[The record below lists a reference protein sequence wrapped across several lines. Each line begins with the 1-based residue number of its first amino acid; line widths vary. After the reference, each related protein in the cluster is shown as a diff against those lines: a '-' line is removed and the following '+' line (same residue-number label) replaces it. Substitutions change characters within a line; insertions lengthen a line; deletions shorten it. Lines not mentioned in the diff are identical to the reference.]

1 MFSMRVIALA
11 SQKGG
16 AGKTTLAGHLA
27 VEAERAGAGPV
38 ALIDTDAQG
47 SLAAWWNDREDETPL
62 FASTDFA
69 RLPSDLSALQEAGI
83 RLAVIDT
90 PPAITMAI
98 KRVVTVADL
107 VIIPTRPSPH
117 DLRAV
122 AATVDVVED
131 VNKPLVF
138 VINAATARARITSDA
153 AIALSQHGTVAPVT
167 IHHRTDF
174 ATSMIDGR
182 TVMEIAPE
190 SRSAEEIKAL
200 WEYVATRLKK
210 TEPHILSHHHSK
222 RSFGRR
228 IAVVQGG

>member
-47 SLAAWWNDREDETPL
+47 SLAAWWNDREEETPV
-62 FASTDFA
+62 FAATDFT
-69 RLPSDLSALQEAGI
+69 RLPTDLSALQEAGV
-83 RLAVIDT
+83 RLAIIDT

-98 KRVVTVADL
+98 KRVVVVADL
-107 VIIPTRPSPH
+107 VVIPTRPSPH

-174 ATSMIDGR
+174 ASSMIDGR
-182 TVMEIAPE
+182 TVMEVNPS
-190 SRSAEEIKAL
+190 SRSASEITAL
-200 WEYVATRLKK
+200 WEYIATRLKK
-210 TEPHILSHHHSK
+210 TDVHTILPTHPR

-228 IAVVQGG
+228 IAVV